1 MECVWNAIEITL
13 INLLQRLCILS
24 FLTYLYL
31 VILQLNMTQRG
42 NIKMKDTNSQYWK
55 YQFLGWSFASLYWA
69 YIAYFK
75 QDYSIFYTVVNF
87 ILDVII
93 GVLLTHTYKLIV
105 KKGTYKPVNKFSFIQ
120 IGISITIL
128 AILFMLLNNLKWFV
142 YWVLI
147 QQRDF
152 GFISSLFFW
161 DPPLVTGLRL
171 MSIWVLA
178 YHLYHYH
185 KEELKT
191 TKQNAELSILAKQEQ
206 LNHLSKQLKPHFL
219 FNSLN
224 SVKSLIS
231 ENPTKARRSIDL
243 LSDLLR
249 SSIYTKENLIT
260 IENEL
265 QLVYDYIELEKL
277 RFEER
282 LQLKTTIDKIVLNH
296 KIPSLSIQSLVEN
309 AVKYGIQNSVKG
321 GTIKVNISK
330 QSSNILIQVKNPG
343 QLIVKG
349 NNDGRFGL
357 NNLKKRLQLHF
368 KEKAK
373 FTLVESFNEVVATI
387 TIPAKR

>member
-1 MECVWNAIEITL
+1 
-13 INLLQRLCILS
+13 
-24 FLTYLYL
+24 
-31 VILQLNMTQRG
+31 MTQRG
-42 NIKMKDTNSQYWK
+42 NIKMKVTNSQYWK

-75 QDYSIFYTVVNF
+75 QDYSIFYTVINF

-105 KKGTYKPVNKFSFIQ
+105 KKRTYEPVNKFSFIQ
-120 IGISITIL
+120 IGISVTIL
-128 AILFMLLNNLKWFV
+128 AILFMLLNNIKWYV
-142 YWVLI
+142 YWVII
-147 QQRDF
+147 QQREF
-152 GFISSLFFW
+152 GFITSLFFW
-161 DPPLVTGLRL
+161 DPPLVTGFRL

-178 YHLYHYH
+178 YRLYHYY
-185 KEELKT
+185 
-191 TKQNAELSILAKQEQ
+191 KQQIRIAEHNAKLSILAKQEQ
-206 LNHLSKQLKPHFL
+206 FNHLSKQLKPHFL

-231 ENPTKARRSIDL
+231 ENPSKARSSIDL

-282 LQLKTTIDKIVLNH
+282 LQLKIVIDKMALNY

-321 GTIKVNISK
+321 GIINVNISK

-349 NNDGRFGL
+349 NNDVSLGL
-357 NNLKKRLQLHF
+357 KNLKKRLQLHF

-373 FTLVESFNEVVATI
+373 FTLVESFNENEVVATI
-387 TIPAKR
+387 IIPANG